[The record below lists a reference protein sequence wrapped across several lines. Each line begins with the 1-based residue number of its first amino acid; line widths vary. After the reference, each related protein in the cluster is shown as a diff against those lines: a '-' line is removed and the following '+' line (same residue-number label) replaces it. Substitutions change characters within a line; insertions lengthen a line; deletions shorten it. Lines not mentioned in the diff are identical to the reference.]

1 MYQSFSVEQVL
12 NHVTRTGL
20 YHHYAYKDN
29 SGTPDTG
36 EQTIATE
43 QTDEIQK
50 ILKKF
55 PFYGRNSERQV
66 TVLSRYLIEAPGK
79 NKQDTAEELDV
90 NRNTVNKIEASW
102 DDLPVGEKIELM
114 QFLQQK
120 IVEEH
125 FSTPEQLS
133 GRPETA

>member
-1 MYQSFSVEQVL
+1 
-12 NHVTRTGL
+12 
-20 YHHYAYKDN
+20 
-29 SGTPDTG
+29 
-36 EQTIATE
+36 
-43 QTDEIQK
+43 
-50 ILKKF
+50 
-55 PFYGRNSERQV
+55 
-66 TVLSRYLIEAPGK
+66 LIEAPGK

-120 IVEEH
+120 FVEDH